1 MLNFINK
8 ITAYLTIPL
17 VVIVVYCAL
26 MRYIFHAMPDWGF
39 EMSIFIFGIQAILGG
54 VYCHASNG
62 HVSVDIFSKYLSD
75 RMNLRLKMMHE
86 IAIIFVCLIILFVS
100 YEWAWNSFQIS
111 ERSIQQTTFNP
122 PIWWFKAIVP
132 ISAFLM
138 SIQSLL
144 NFKAIIRDLK
154 GLK

>member
-17 VVIVVYCAL
+17 VIIVVYCAL

-39 EMSIFIFGIQAILGG
+39 EMSIFIFGLQAMLGG
-54 VYCHASNG
+54 VYTHACKK

-75 RMNLRLKMMHE
+75 RMNLKLKMMYE
-86 IAIIFVCLIILFVS
+86 IAIFFVCFFILFVS
-100 YEWAWNSFQIS
+100 CEWAWDSFRIG
-111 ERSIQQTTFNP
+111 ERSIHQTTFNP
-122 PIWWFKAIVP
+122 PIWWFKAIIP
-132 ISAFLM
+132 ISCFLM

-144 NFKAIIRDLK
+144 NFKEIYRDLK
-154 GLK
+154 GVK